1 MPVLSVAHRE
11 ELVARLLHAT
21 RGIAY
26 VAQLDR
32 ETGRLSD
39 LAIAECAR
47 AQELL
52 PLAPGSS
59 FGAALEAAIPPEDQ
73 QARLR
78 AFQSGRREVQ
88 TRVRCTDQ
96 EGTTHWLHEEA
107 IVEGTHVV
115 GVLSVLPTVPPT
127 IEPLV
132 RPEPEPA
139 APRPRSLRTLAKPTT
154 SGELERALDEKQF
167 TLAYQFQLRP
177 AERMLVGAEVFV
189 RWRHPSQGLLFPG
202 RFLQKA
208 EESGLI
214 IPLGTWVIEAAFAQQ
229 QAWLQRGYSIPLSIN
244 LAVNQVTSPHFAE
257 QLPAAPL
264 SLELPE
270 SALALHGKA
279 LVPHLTALKERDFT
293 LGLDNAG
300 LTPLPESLLEQ
311 LPLSYVK
318 LSRTIVQDL
327 DSPENQQ
334 RAEAL
339 AAQAR
344 EHNLQLVADGVE
356 TSAQATWLQER
367 GYPVLQGYLYSR
379 PLAAEALEEI
389 IRSGSYQLP

>member
-1 MPVLSVAHRE
+1 MPVLSVVHRE

-21 RGIAY
+21 RAIAY
-26 VAQLDR
+26 VAQLDP
-32 ETGRLSD
+32 ETGKLSG
-39 LAIAECAR
+39 LALAEGVR

-52 PLAPGSS
+52 ALAPASS
-59 FGAALEAAIPPEDQ
+59 VAAALDAAIPHDDQ
-73 QARLR
+73 QARQR
-78 AFQSGRREVQ
+78 AFQSGKREVQ
-88 TRVRCTDQ
+88 TRFRYTDHA
-96 EGTTHWLHEEA
+96 GTAHWLHEEA
-107 IVEGTHVV
+107 IVEGQHVV
-115 GVLSVLPTVPPT
+115 GVLSVLPTPAQVT
-127 IEPLV
+127 EPLL
-132 RPEPEPA
+132 RPEPEPTS
-139 APRPRSLRTLAKPTT
+139 PRPRSLRTLTKPTT

-167 TLAYQFQLRP
+167 TLAYQFQLQP
-177 AERMLVGAEVFV
+177 AQRTLVGAEVFV

-214 IPLGTWVIEAAFAQQ
+214 IPLGTWVIEAAVAQQ
-229 QAWLQRGYSIPLSIN
+229 QAWLQRGFRVPLSIN
-244 LAVNQVTSPHFAE
+244 LAVNQLTSPHFAE
-257 QLPAAPL
+257 QLPSAPL

-279 LVPHLTALKERDFT
+279 LLPHLTALKERDFT

-300 LTPLPESLLEQ
+300 LTPLPTTLLEQ

-318 LSRTIVQDL
+318 LSRTIVQEL

-344 EHNLQLVADGVE
+344 THGLQLAADGVE
-356 TSAQATWLQER
+356 TSTQALWLQEH
-367 GYPVLQGYLYSR
+367 GYPILQGYLYSR
-379 PLAAEALEEI
+379 PLAAEALEDI